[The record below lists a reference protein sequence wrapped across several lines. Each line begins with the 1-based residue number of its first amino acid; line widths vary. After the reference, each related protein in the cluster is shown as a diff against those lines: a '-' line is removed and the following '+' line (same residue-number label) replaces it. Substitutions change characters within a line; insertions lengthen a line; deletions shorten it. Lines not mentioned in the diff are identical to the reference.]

1 MTSDVGRTY
10 VRNERSFASAE
21 PRPRA
26 ADVGRG
32 GAASGSCEGA
42 AAAPR
47 VGAAIWSCA
56 GAASVRLKGAA
67 AGNLTKNFKF
77 SGAAREKI

>member
-1 MTSDVGRTY
+1 M
-10 VRNERSFASAE
+10 

-26 ADVGRG
+26 AGVGRG

-47 VGAAIWSCA
+47 VGAAWELRRCDWKEL
-56 GAASVRLKGAA
+56 R